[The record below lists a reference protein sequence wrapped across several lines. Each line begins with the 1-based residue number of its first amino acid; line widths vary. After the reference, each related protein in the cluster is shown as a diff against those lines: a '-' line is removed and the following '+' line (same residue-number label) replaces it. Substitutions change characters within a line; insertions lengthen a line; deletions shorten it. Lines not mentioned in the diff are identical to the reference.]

1 MSCHL
6 PVNFSVFVQQGNGA
20 ASAFLV
26 CISGMGDP
34 GESRVGGILGDDF
47 LSGISIH
54 SIATYLAVALLGAAW
69 PDHSVSS
76 RCR

>member
-6 PVNFSVFVQQGNGA
+6 PVKFSVFVQQGNGA

-34 GESRVGGILGDDF
+34 GESRVGGIPRDDF
-47 LSGISIH
+47 LSGISIY
-54 SIATYLAVALLGAAW
+54 SIATYLCSGLAGSSVAGPLCQLT
-69 PDHSVSS
+69 V
-76 RCR
+76 